1 MSEVV
6 AIETRER
13 SACDAQND
21 LETKLWDLEAITD
34 LMINVHGSHMEGSD
48 VSKFGGML
56 WRIVLEAQ
64 KSFDEMCKLQVEE
77 RKGGAK

>member
-13 SACDAQND
+13 SACDAKND

-34 LMINVHGSHMEGSD
+34 LMINVHASYMDGRD

-77 RKGGAK
+77 RKGGAS